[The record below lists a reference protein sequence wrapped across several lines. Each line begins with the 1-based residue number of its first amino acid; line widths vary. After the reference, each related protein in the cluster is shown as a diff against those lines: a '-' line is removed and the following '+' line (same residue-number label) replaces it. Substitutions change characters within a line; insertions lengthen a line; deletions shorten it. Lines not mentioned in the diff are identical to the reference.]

1 MSTTPEALLETTGA
15 VLETTAAALEA
26 TLAATEAAVTEATT
40 AVDELLDI
48 ESIKAA
54 LDGFDPAVLLPD
66 LSKVFDSLAPI
77 CRFAVLI
84 GPVVLLILGLS
95 YLILSP
101 KEANHYLG
109 YRCYFGMGSEFA
121 WRFTQRLAGF
131 LFTGTGLVLTVVVFS
146 ISVSFPYM
154 PLQDMVWKAASCLVI
169 ELAAAVL
176 LVLIVNL
183 SAAFRFDRK
192 GRHRRKRR

>member
-1 MSTTPEALLETTGA
+1 MSTTPDAL
-15 VLETTAAALEA
+15 LETTAAALET
-26 TLAATEAAVTEATT
+26 TLAATEAAVTEAT
-40 AVDELLDI
+40 AAAEELLDI
-48 ESIKAA
+48 ESIKAM
-54 LDGFDPAVLLPD
+54 LDGFDPAGLLPD
-66 LSKVFDSLAPI
+66 LSKVFDSLAPL

-109 YRCYFGMGSEFA
+109 YRCYFGMGSEYA

-131 LFTGTGLVLTVVVFS
+131 LFTGTGLVLTAVMFVIAGGFAS
-146 ISVSFPYM
+146 LALS
-154 PLQDMVWKAASCLVI
+154 DMALRAAACLLA

-176 LVLIVNL
+176 LILTVNL
-183 SAAFRFDRK
+183 TAALRFDRK
-192 GRHRRKRR
+192 GNHRRKRR

>member
-1 MSTTPEALLETTGA
+1 MSTIP
-15 VLETTAAALEA
+15 TAASVGIIGGADGPTA
-26 TLAATEAAVTEATT
+26 IFVTGSE
-40 AVDELLDI
+40 DLNID
-48 ESIKAA
+48 SIKAL
-54 LDGFDPAVLLPD
+54 LDGFDPASLLPD
-66 LSKVFDSLAPI
+66 LSRVFGSLVPI
-77 CRFAVLI
+77 CRLAVMA

-95 YLILSP
+95 YLMLTP
-101 KEANHYLG
+101 KEANYYLG

-121 WRFTQRLAGF
+121 WRFTQRLAGW
-131 LFTGTGLVLTVVVFS
+131 LFTGTGLVLTIVMFA

-154 PLQDMVWKAASCLVI
+154 QLTDMAWRAASCLVV

>member
-1 MSTTPEALLETTGA
+1 MSTTPDALVETTGA
-15 VLETTAAALEA
+15 ALET
-26 TLAATEAAVTEATT
+26 TLAATEAVVTETT
-40 AVDELLDI
+40 VAAEEMLDI
-48 ESIKAA
+48 ESIKAL
-54 LDGFDPAVLLPD
+54 LDGFDPATLLPD
-66 LSKVFDSLAPI
+66 LSKVFDTLAPV

-84 GPVVLLILGLS
+84 GPVVLLLLGLS

-109 YRCYFGMGSEFA
+109 YRCYFGMGSEYA

-131 LFTGTGLVLTVVVFS
+131 LFTGTGLVMTVVMFA
-146 ISVSFPYM
+146 ISASFPYM
-154 PLQDMVWKAASCLVI
+154 QLTEMVWRAFSCLLV

-192 GRHRRKRR
+192 GRHRRKR